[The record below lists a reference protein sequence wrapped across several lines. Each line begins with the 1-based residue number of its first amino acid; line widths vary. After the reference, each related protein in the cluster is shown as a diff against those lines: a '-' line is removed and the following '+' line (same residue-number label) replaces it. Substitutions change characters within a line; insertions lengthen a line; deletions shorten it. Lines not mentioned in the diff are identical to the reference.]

1 MKGFVVCPHCRKEI
15 SINMEVDL
23 RIRGTQFELNDVS
36 LAVQKAKLLKDRI
49 RGDIASMMEKRF
61 KMDKNHV
68 LKLLK
73 ERYELNS
80 ESSKIIIEE
89 LGIK

>member
-1 MKGFVVCPHCRKEI
+1 
-15 SINMEVDL
+15 
-23 RIRGTQFELNDVS
+23 
-36 LAVQKAKLLKDRI
+36 
-49 RGDIASMMEKRF
+49 
-61 KMDKNHV
+61 MDKNHV

>member
-1 MKGFVVCPHCRKEI
+1 VLAKEI
-15 SINMEVDL
+15 SIDMEVDL

-36 LAVQKAKLLKDRI
+36 LAVQKAELLKDRI

-61 KMDKNHV
+61 KMDKNYV

>member
-1 MKGFVVCPHCRKEI
+1 
-15 SINMEVDL
+15 MEVDL

-61 KMDKNHV
+61 KMDKNYV

>member
-1 MKGFVVCPHCRKEI
+1 MTSHQRCECRQHFDVGKAYIHLFACTGFAVLVKEI
-15 SINMEVDL
+15 SVDMEVDL

-61 KMDKNHV
+61 N
-68 LKLLK
+68 
-73 ERYELNS
+73 
-80 ESSKIIIEE
+80 
-89 LGIK
+89 G

>member
-1 MKGFVVCPHCRKEI
+1 VLVKEI
-15 SINMEVDL
+15 SVDMEVDL

-61 KMDKNHV
+61 N
-68 LKLLK
+68 
-73 ERYELNS
+73 
-80 ESSKIIIEE
+80 
-89 LGIK
+89 G